1 MNITPTG
8 IAVTCAVV
16 IAIGFLLFGPVIFA
30 PFDPGVQMAAE
41 LPGTAATDTNET
53 SMPTELSVSD
63 QVVGTGAI
71 AEAGDTVTMNYVGA
85 FSDGTVFDASEAHGQ
100 PFTFTLGAGSVI
112 AGWEQGI
119 PGMREGGK
127 RTLVIPPS
135 LGYGAAGAGNVI
147 PPNTTLLFQVELLKV
162 EKK

>member
-85 FSDGTVFDASEAHGQ
+85 FSDGTRSEERR
-100 PFTFTLGAGSVI
+100 V
-112 AGWEQGI
+112 
-119 PGMREGGK
+119 GK
-127 RTLVIPPS
+127 
-135 LGYGAAGAGNVI
+135 
-147 PPNTTLLFQVELLKV
+147 
-162 EKK
+162 